1 EKVLSAGSGTAGE
14 VLDRLREAVAGLG
27 RVLPDIGPGR
37 MDVLAEPLA
46 ASLTT
51 LRAAAIS
58 CAAQVRALGKE
69 ASDDAERLA
78 ACPPARP
85 GGHTPRCVIC
95 GSPRGGFGGGGGPTR
110 PPAGGGWGG
119 PAPPWTSGSARRPCG
134 SPRWPWAGCWPS
146 ACSGAGPWCS
156 RRRRSR

>member
-1 EKVLSAGSGTAGE
+1 GAEAAVRRTEKVLSAGSGTAGE

-78 ACPPARP
+78 AGRAGLAAP
-85 GGHTPRCVIC
+85 GANAEAAE
-95 GSPRGGFGGGGGPTR
+95 GGVGGPGER
-110 PPAGGGWGG
+110 
-119 PAPPWTSGSARRPCG
+119 SARRP
-134 SPRWPWAGCWPS
+134 RWGGRERAPG
-146 ACSGAGPWCS
+146 GA
-156 RRRRSR
+156 